1 MDGLQ
6 VQWLLD
12 PETVDIPRS
21 VNVVLDE
28 LIERLASGASAPSA
42 VERAA
47 RVLAARDAPADEV

>member
-1 MDGLQ
+1 M
-6 VQWLLD
+6 QWLLD

-21 VNVVLDE
+21 VNVELDE